1 MRTDS
6 SWRCGAHRSSVPGL
20 SRGLRVIP
28 KPLRPEVHA
37 DASRPGRRSRASR
50 STGVC
55 CAARRAMELQLV
67 DPDAGAH
74 GSVRVLTRCIPFM
87 SCEVRSERSNS
98 GSAKRRIYDAR
109 QWRVLRSCVARAR
122 DSVVGRC
129 AILQDANVGSTP
141 VHAFQGLKARF
152 SCIPE
157 TVARGGAAPPA
168 PSDDTRVTGPTC
180 PVSFVL
186 QDARRSASFHIR

>member
-1 MRTDS
+1 M
-6 SWRCGAHRSSVPGL
+6 
-20 SRGLRVIP
+20 IP

-37 DASRPGRRSRASR
+37 DASRPGRRRRASR

-109 QWRVLRSCVARAR
+109 QCRLLRFWVRGR
-122 DSVVGRC
+122 GDSVGGRC
-129 AILQDANVGSTP
+129 PVPEGANVMSTV
-141 VHAFQGLKARF
+141 VHAFPGLKARPSYIRNF
-152 SCIPE
+152 I
-157 TVARGGAAPPA
+157 ARGGTAAP
-168 PSDDTRVTGPTC
+168 
-180 PVSFVL
+180 
-186 QDARRSASFHIR
+186 ARS